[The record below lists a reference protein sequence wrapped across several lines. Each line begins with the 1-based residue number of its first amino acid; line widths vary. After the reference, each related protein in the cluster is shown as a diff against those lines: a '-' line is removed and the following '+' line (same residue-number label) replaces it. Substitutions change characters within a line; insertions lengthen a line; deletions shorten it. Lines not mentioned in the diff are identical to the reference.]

1 LSIKERK
8 TTMTPTPPGKISR
21 RDALKIL
28 TAAAGAAAL
37 ANLPPKWSKPGV
49 EVGVLPAHAQTS
61 IGHVLQ
67 DPPPPEL
74 LDSPDACYD
83 GQNVGLTAVI
93 SPPTAGILLQ
103 YTLTYNVTG
112 PGGSITSPVSLT
124 GTLSTNVSG
133 QVNLVVTVTPDS
145 PFFGT
150 EGTLTVVWS
159 FVNPGDGTNTVSQ
172 DVDIEIAC

>member
-1 LSIKERK
+1 
-8 TTMTPTPPGKISR
+8 MPPARTSKISR

-28 TAAAGAAAL
+28 TAATGAAAL

-61 IGHVLQ
+61 IGYVLQ
-67 DPPPPEL
+67 NPPPAEL

-83 GQNVGLTAVI
+83 GQNIGLTAVI

-103 YTLTYNVTG
+103 YALAYAVTG
-112 PGGSITSPVSLT
+112 PDGSITAPISPT
-124 GTLSTNVSG
+124 GTLPTNASG
-133 QVNLVVTVTPDS
+133 QASLVVTVTPDS
-145 PFFGT
+145 PFMGT

-159 FVNPGDGTNTVSQ
+159 FVNPADGANTVSQ
-172 DVDIEIAC
+172 DVDIMIAC

>member
-1 LSIKERK
+1 
-8 TTMTPTPPGKISR
+8 MTPTSPSKISR

-28 TAAAGAAAL
+28 TAATGAVAL

-67 DPPPPEL
+67 DPPPAEF
-74 LDSPDACYD
+74 LDSPDACFD

-103 YTLTYNVTG
+103 YALAYVVTG
-112 PGGSITSPVSLT
+112 PDGSITAPVPPT
-124 GTLSTNVSG
+124 GTLPTNASG
-133 QVNLVVTVTPDS
+133 QASLVVTVTPDS
-145 PFFGT
+145 SFMGT

-159 FVNPGDGTNTVSQ
+159 FVNPADGANTASQ
-172 DVDIEIAC
+172 DVDIMIAC

>member
-1 LSIKERK
+1 
-8 TTMTPTPPGKISR
+8 MTPTPPSKISR

-28 TAAAGAAAL
+28 TAATGAAAL

-61 IGHVLQ
+61 VLHVLQ
-67 DPPPPEL
+67 DPPPAEL
-74 LDSPDACYD
+74 LDSPDACFD

-103 YTLTYNVTG
+103 YALAYVVTG
-112 PGGSITSPVSLT
+112 AGGSITAPVPPT
-124 GTLSTNVSG
+124 GTLPTNASG
-133 QVNLVVTVTPDS
+133 QASLVVTVTPDS
-145 PFFGT
+145 SGMGT

-159 FVNPGDGTNTVSQ
+159 FVNPTDGANTVSQ
-172 DVDIEIAC
+172 DVNIEIAC